1 FCEVITLN
9 CLKDISGK
17 VVRIMLDYV
26 DHVPFCS
33 KLKAVLIQQKQWPE
47 IQQIQQSPR
56 CLKHLCRLQ
65 IRLHPPHF
73 TKCSLQIR
81 SRSVFL
87 TFLPLPNRLKDF
99 LLYREYDVRREGP
112 LQGSG

>member
-1 FCEVITLN
+1 
-9 CLKDISGK
+9 
-17 VVRIMLDYV
+17 MLDYV
-26 DHVPFCS
+26 NHVPFCS

-65 IRLHPPHF
+65 IRCCLGQLRLRAP
-73 TKCSLQIR
+73 
-81 SRSVFL
+81 VFL